1 MHLKEHGGAALIVF
15 QGLATGSLLY
25 IVFFEILEKERKKNV
40 PGVLQVSTRNFA
52 FIKRQTLNL

>member
-1 MHLKEHGGAALIVF
+1 MHNKEHGGAALIVF

-40 PGVLQVSTRNFA
+40 PGVLQVSTRYFVL
-52 FIKRQTLNL
+52 IKRQTLEL